1 MKSSDDGNIG
11 GIDSPHLRKQAAAPK
26 LQILEMG
33 FEKEQVDLCAATLE
47 SVGDEMSVPNMLKSL
62 ADAERVAAAARSPA
76 HAAAKAASEAAA
88 ATADEPDNVCCI
100 CLDDFETNKA
110 LYITECGHK
119 YHFNCIKRYCEK
131 GKELAPSC
139 PLCRQKMKEEDA
151 PGKSKRASQGQ

>member
-1 MKSSDDGNIG
+1 M
-11 GIDSPHLRKQAAAPK
+11 K

-110 LYITECGHK
+110 LYITERQSDRLPSALGL
-119 YHFNCIKRYCEK
+119 
-131 GKELAPSC
+131 ELFARRRP
-139 PLCRQKMKEEDA
+139 PHLPRLHRMPRLRLDLNL
-151 PGKSKRASQGQ
+151 RAMLHSVRG

>member
-47 SVGDEMSVPNMLKSL
+47 SVGDDMSVPNMLKSL

-88 ATADEPDNVCCI
+88 ATSDEPDNVCCI
-100 CLDDFETNKA
+100 CLDGFETNKA